1 MKKLGN
7 VDYNNPIINDV
18 KVKQL
23 NLQNQVVFIKDSLY
37 ALSKRAPEIS
47 SIINKEM
54 LDLLH
59 FDNFTFSED
68 DPIIA
73 SPFRDNS
80 QILDIIP
87 I

>member
-1 MKKLGN
+1 MKYREAL
-7 VDYNNPIINDV
+7 D
-18 KVKQL
+18 KVK
-23 NLQNQVVFIKDSLY
+23 
-37 ALSKRAPEIS
+37 
-47 SIINKEM
+47 NKEM

-80 QILDIIP
+80 KILNIIP
-87 I
+87 IYRYQQEEDGVLKNEKNDF

>member
-1 MKKLGN
+1 MKHREAL
-7 VDYNNPIINDV
+7 D
-18 KVKQL
+18 KVK
-23 NLQNQVVFIKDSLY
+23 
-37 ALSKRAPEIS
+37 
-47 SIINKEM
+47 NKEM
-54 LDLLH
+54 LELLH